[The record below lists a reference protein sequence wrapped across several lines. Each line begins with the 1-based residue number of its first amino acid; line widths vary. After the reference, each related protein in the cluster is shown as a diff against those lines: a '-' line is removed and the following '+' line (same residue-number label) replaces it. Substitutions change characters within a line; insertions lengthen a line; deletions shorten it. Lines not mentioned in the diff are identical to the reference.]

1 MRKLILILTLALCS
15 VAALAQVS
23 YTPSWDTL
31 PPQRVEARAGDPG
44 VADEPPQLRTLQGT
58 VTAGDQPASEAV
70 VYLKNTRTLAVKTF
84 IADKAGAYR
93 FSSLSPNVDYEVYAE
108 QNGKRSDTKTLSSF
122 DSRKVA
128 YINLHIK

>member
-1 MRKLILILTLALCS
+1 MRKLVLILTLALCS
-15 VAALAQVS
+15 AAALAQVS
-23 YTPSWDTL
+23 YTPSWDT
-31 PPQRVEARAGDPG
+31 

-84 IADKAGAYR
+84 IADKNGAYR
-93 FSSLSPNVDYEVYAE
+93 FSSLSPNADYEVYAE

-128 YINLHIK
+128 FINLKIK

>member
-1 MRKLILILTLALCS
+1 MRQLILILTLALCS
-15 VAALAQVS
+15 AAALAEIS
-23 YTPSWDTL
+23 YTPDWH
-31 PPQRVEARAGDPG
+31 PAGD
-44 VADEPPQLRTLQGT
+44 DQPQLRTLQGT
-58 VTAGDQPASEAV
+58 VTAGGQPAGEAI

-84 IADKAGAYR
+84 IADKNGAYR

-128 YINLHIK
+128 FINLHIK

>member
-15 VAALAQVS
+15 VTALSQVS
-23 YTPSWDTL
+23 YARDLATDDT
-31 PPQRVEARAGDPG
+31 
-44 VADEPPQLRTLQGT
+44 PQLRTLQGT
-58 VTAGDQPASEAV
+58 VTVGDQPASEAI

-84 IADKAGAYR
+84 IADKSGAYR

-108 QNGKRSDTKTLSSF
+108 QNGKRSDTKTLSNF

-128 YINLHIK
+128 YINLRIK